1 MKKAF
6 AIFALVFLFVAA
18 GFWIKHIL
26 MVNEMISKVHIMPI
40 EESLKITDSIAKNW
54 NKDAYLVFISLDF
67 SLSNEQDFIA
77 YYESPEEERLGYSV
91 WLFHDGTIETSAM
104 RKYNIGFDNNINK
117 RINWMGS
124 SKILERVLKSGRL
137 ASLVKNSNYEV
148 SGFMEI
154 YGNGKSE
161 ENRYWRVVISNG
173 ENLNDEVQISI
184 DSVTGKIRE
193 LQSDKKQ

>member
-6 AIFALVFLFVAA
+6 AIFALVILFVLA

-26 MVNEMISKVHIMPI
+26 RVNEMISKMQIMPI

-54 NKDAYLVFISLDF
+54 NKDAYLVSIDLDF
-67 SLSNEQDFIA
+67 SLSNEKVFIA
-77 YYESPEEERLGYSV
+77 YYESQEDERLGYSV
-91 WLFHDGTIETSAM
+91 WLFDDGMVETSAM
-104 RKYNIGFDNNINK
+104 RKYNIGFDNTINK

-124 SKILERVLKSGRL
+124 SEILERVLKSGRL
-137 ASLVKNSNYEV
+137 ASLVRNSNYKV

-161 ENRYWRVVISNG
+161 ENRYWRVVVRNG
-173 ENLNDEVQISI
+173 ENLFDEVQITI
-184 DSVTGKIRE
+184 DSVTGKISR
-193 LQSDKKQ
+193 